1 MTKLIA
7 ASSSS
12 SAASAIAK
20 QSNRGE
26 TDSAFFLRRFHLA
39 LKIVGRIRLHFFVEL
54 RGRELFQPVPF
65 LLQFVCRVE
74 QQTSK
79 RGRKQTGFHVEVRD
93 LAHCFPISRQLRT
106 VTQAKTFRF
115 A

>member
-1 MTKLIA
+1 MTKPTA
-7 ASSSS
+7 ASSNS

-20 QSNRGE
+20 QSNRSE
-26 TDSAFFLRRFHLA
+26 TDSAYFLRGFYFA
-39 LKIVGRIRLHFFVEL
+39 LKIVRRIRPHFFVEL

-79 RGRKQTGFHVEVRD
+79 RRRKQTGFHVEVRD

-106 VTQAKTFRF
+106 VM
-115 A
+115 